1 MAITD
6 TTHPMSDS
14 NESHLAHGLKE
25 QPNYHEVNYVRIFYI
40 LVALTALTVL
50 ASLWRAPNELVNVGI
65 AIAIATVKA
74 AFVVRFFMHLKFEGK
89 LIYTIFLAPLTL
101 AVVLTIALI
110 PDIAL
115 GRHHAF
121 NDMVGMFEALV
132 GGNGK

>member
-1 MAITD
+1 M
-6 TTHPMSDS
+6 
-14 NESHLAHGLKE
+14 
-25 QPNYHEVNYVRIFYI
+25 
-40 LVALTALTVL
+40 TVL

-115 GRHHAF
+115 GTPRSMTWSGCSRRSSVEMENKEEIA
-121 NDMVGMFEALV
+121 AKKRKIRKK
-132 GGNGK
+132 GN